1 MDRLIFGLLML
12 ALIVVAVGFYYG
24 WRATYGGIINVL
36 AAIVGDVAGALFAKL
51 R

>member
-1 MDRLIFGLLML
+1 MDRLIFGLSML

-24 WRATYGGIINVL
+24 WRATYGGIVSVL
-36 AAIVGDVAGALFAKL
+36 AALASDVANAIFAKL